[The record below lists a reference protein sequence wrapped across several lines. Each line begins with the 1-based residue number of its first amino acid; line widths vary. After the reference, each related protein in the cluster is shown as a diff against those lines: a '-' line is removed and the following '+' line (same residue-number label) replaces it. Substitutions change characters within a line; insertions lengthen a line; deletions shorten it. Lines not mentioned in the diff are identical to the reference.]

1 MMYTNIMLSQFRF
14 IFVIVALTAV
24 LVFAVHVRVTSSR
37 VFYKFQLAH
46 TKHNTLNAELKQK
59 QLHLE
64 AMINPAAVSK
74 KLETVGK

>member
-1 MMYTNIMLSQFRF
+1 MYTNIMLSQFRF
-14 IFVIVALTAV
+14 IFVIVALTVV

-59 QLHLE
+59 QLRLE

-74 KLETVGK
+74 KLETVGR